1 MRDYAQAF
9 LKVMVCLVLIFAGA
23 RSLRAQETAERAASD
38 DAGRQVAAGDS
49 PYRIRRGMN
58 EFGVWG
64 GGAFN
69 ATTVFGGLTEAEASG
84 RKLLLVG
91 LRYGRVLAASRRV
104 ALEYTIDFIPVAV
117 AFNNIVQTDPALP
130 ATRRRANTYGIGA
143 APTGLKVLF
152 GERKVKGFASVSG
165 GFLGF
170 TEPVPLPEATKFT
183 FTGDADAGVQIFT
196 GKDAR
201 RALIFGFKFH
211 HISNAGRSETN
222 RGLNSFVFY
231 AGFSIF
237 R

>member
-9 LKVMVCLVLIFAGA
+9 SKVIVCLVLTTMCALAIQ
-23 RSLRAQETAERAASD
+23 AQETRERKAND
-38 DAGRQVAAGDS
+38 DAAGQSVESES

-69 ATTVFGGLTEAEASG
+69 ATTVFGGLSEAEARD

-104 ALEYTIDFIPVAV
+104 ALEYTIDFIPAAV

-152 GERKVKGFASVSG
+152 GEGRIKGFASVSG
-165 GFLGF
+165 GFIAF
-170 TEPVPLPEATKFT
+170 RDPVPLPEATKFT
-183 FTGDADAGVQIFT
+183 FTGDADGGVQIFT
-196 GKDAR
+196 GKDKR
-201 RALIFGFKFH
+201 RAVILGFKFH
-211 HISNAGRSETN
+211 HISNAGRSDTN